1 MIPMRQSSATDP
13 NKLLKERWIGRRPA
27 AEPKPSPTRARP
39 TRARSNRAWLDQA
52 RKDFDLGRPGDVI
65 LVGGASVVDYRVRL
79 AQSHARHDL
88 TPSYWSQ
95 VGLVKDRDEMY
106 TVSLDSW
113 PDPARVPAINAITT
127 VPLSIFDDGWRYPN
141 IALLRFPGAQG
152 SVLNAAWR
160 LQKQRS
166 VADLPALIVEWLG
179 FVWGAGGAGNPLV
192 AGFGVPSAV
201 LVEIAFGL
209 VQVEL
214 TPGLAS
220 ASSCPEA
227 IWQSV
232 KWWQDFYV
240 ETAHG
245 QKEGGPPPAQSKE
258 TSPWGYYVTREKV
271 AHYLDPDPDREP
283 KPEDEP
289 EPESA
294 KEPTKA

>member
-1 MIPMRQSSATDP
+1 MIPMRQSGAKEQNT
-13 NKLLKERWIGRRPA
+13 LLKEQWIGRRPPV
-27 AEPKPSPTRARP
+27 EPKPPATRVRR
-39 TRARSNRAWLDQA
+39 TRARSNRAWLNRA

-65 LVGGASVVDYRVRL
+65 LLGGASVVDYRVRV

-95 VGLVKDRDEMY
+95 VGLVKNDDEMFS
-106 TVSLDSW
+106 VSLDTW
-113 PDPARVPAINAITT
+113 PDPARVPATNAISTI
-127 VPLSIFDDGWRYPN
+127 PISAYDDGWRYPN
-141 IALLRFPGAQG
+141 IAVLRFPGAQG
-152 SVLNAAWR
+152 SVLNAAHR
-160 LQKQRS
+160 LKKQRS
-166 VADLPALIVEWLG
+166 VADLPALIVAWLG
-179 FVWGAGGAGNPLV
+179 FVWGAGGSGNPLV

-232 KWWQDFYV
+232 KWWQDFYT
-240 ETAHG
+240 ETAAG
-245 QKEGGPPPAQSKE
+245 RTEGGPPPSPSTL
-258 TSPWGYYVTREKV
+258 TSPWGRYVTRQKQ
-271 AHYLDPDPDREP
+271 ATYIDPDPVFEP
-283 KPEDEP
+283 DP

-294 KEPTKA
+294 AETAG